1 MSSRKKARKCSYG
14 GCNKIVYV
22 DPDVRESPRCDRH
35 RNTSGPTP
43 KKVYHSHQFH
53 KARYFYTTPEWRRLR
68 EWKINRNPLCEHCER
83 RGLVVPATEVDHIHE
98 IQDGGAKLDPD
109 NLQSLCSSCH
119 RKKTAEEERKRRE
132 KKKLN
137 GFNSLSD
144 F

>member
-1 MSSRKKARKCSYG
+1 MSKKARKCSYG

-68 EWKINRNPLCEHCER
+68 EWKINQNPLCEHCER
-83 RGLVVPATEVDHIHE
+83 RGLVVPATEVDHIVE
-98 IQDGGAKLDPD
+98 LIDGGSKLDPE
-109 NLQSLCSSCH
+109 NLQSLCSRCH
-119 RKKTAEEERKRRE
+119 RIKTAECRRKREE